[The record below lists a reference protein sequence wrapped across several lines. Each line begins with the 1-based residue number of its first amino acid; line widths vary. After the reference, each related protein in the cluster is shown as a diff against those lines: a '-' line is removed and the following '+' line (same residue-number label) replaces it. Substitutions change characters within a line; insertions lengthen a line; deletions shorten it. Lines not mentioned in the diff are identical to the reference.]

1 MCSDFFER
9 SFNNPKFMESQS
21 MSITMK
27 GCTEAAMKAIVDYI
41 YTGDTD
47 LSNYDL
53 ATLLRI
59 MNFSQEILI
68 EDDLFNRIEAFLRN
82 FLPGNEAEPVLGVTR
97 VLQLN
102 QTAPSA
108 VASKIL

>member
-21 MSITMK
+21 KSITMK

-68 EDDLFNRIEAFLRN
+68 EDVYKIQIYFVCCL
-82 FLPGNEAEPVLGVTR
+82 VL
-97 VLQLN
+97 L
-102 QTAPSA
+102 
-108 VASKIL
+108 K

>member
-21 MSITMK
+21 KSITMK
-27 GCTEAAMKAIVDYI
+27 GCTEAAMRAIVDYI
-41 YTGDTD
+41 YTGDMD

>member
-21 MSITMK
+21 KSITMK

-59 MNFSQEILI
+59 MNISL
-68 EDDLFNRIEAFLRN
+68 RRFLLKMTYSTESKHSSGT
-82 FLPGNEAEPVLGVTR
+82 FCQGMKP
-97 VLQLN
+97 N
-102 QTAPSA
+102 QS
-108 VASKIL
+108 